1 MSTQDWR
8 ETKAGNQGKMFGQE
22 QGTYQEQD

>member
-1 MSTQDWR
+1 MTTQDWR
-8 ETKAGNQGKMFGQE
+8 ETQSDNQGKMFDQE